1 MDFIDYRL
9 AVVDSLLLIDMLI
22 QKTTI
27 PYFTNLSPLEP
38 DWYKIS
44 YPYFW
49 HPWKGIIVTVTIY
62 LLVAISAERYR
73 AVCYPLSR
81 RHVSISLK
89 SIFYPFAYIVHHI
102 II

>member
-1 MDFIDYRL
+1 M
-9 AVVDSLLLIDMLI
+9 
-22 QKTTI
+22 
-27 PYFTNLSPLEP
+27 EP

-73 AVCYPLSR
+73 AVCHPLSR
-81 RHVSISLK
+81 RHVSTSLK
-89 SIFYPFAYIVHHI
+89 KYLLSIQIKQLYYLTSYHGCKEI
-102 II
+102 

>member
-27 PYFTNLSPLEP
+27 PYFTNLSPIEP
-38 DWYKIS
+38 HWYKIS

-89 SIFYPFAYIVHHI
+89 KYFLSIQV
-102 II
+102 